1 MVIDSNVMIWALD
14 PIFSEEKENDETVDR
29 LLSILK
35 GHSNV
40 VTTCRW
46 SPDGK
51 YKLPIIL
58 ISFRLIASASD
69 DETVRVWRKTEKEPE
84 EEKKP
89 AAENEE
95 DEEEGVIQYECIHVF
110 KGHRSGRDW
119 IEI

>member
-1 MVIDSNVMIWALD
+1 MIWALD

-51 YKLPIIL
+51 YSCQLVFHL
-58 ISFRLIASASD
+58 SRLLASASD
-69 DETVRVWRKTEKEPE
+69 DETVRQAPT
-84 EEKKP
+84 
-89 AAENEE
+89 
-95 DEEEGVIQYECIHVF
+95 
-110 KGHRSGRDW
+110 
-119 IEI
+119 